1 MLSSSEVTFD
11 ATAESEVFQAELE
24 ELKRRVVALE
34 EELTQLQALV
44 R

>member
-1 MLSSSEVTFD
+1 MLSSSEVTID
-11 ATAESEVFQAELE
+11 APAESEVFQAELE
-24 ELKRRVVALE
+24 ELRRRVVALE